1 MPLPDLIQTLTTGL
15 ILVVATWWIESIVI
29 RLLAPGH
36 FHYAQFWDLLWIN
49 ALTNPIANLA
59 YIQLQWPWLLIE
71 FLVVLAEICPIS
83 LSLRI
88 SLRKAALL
96 SILANSVS
104 AFVGLVLEYFGI

>member
-1 MPLPDLIQTLTTGL
+1 MPDLMQTITIGL

-29 RLLAPGH
+29 RLVAPDN
-36 FHYAQFWDLLWIN
+36 FHHAQFWDLLWIN

-59 YIQLQWPWLLIE
+59 YTHEQWPWMVIE
-71 FLVVLAEICPIS
+71 TLVVLAEICPIA

-96 SILANSVS
+96 SVFANGVS
-104 AFVGLVLEYFGI
+104 AFVGLVLEYFGK